1 MNCIHKSETNDL
13 KRQMMMVKLQA
24 YSARSRCLLHI
35 YIYTYSIYIYYP
47 HRYCRM
53 LTGEESQIGGDDD
66 ICVFDLVEG
75 VKVCS
80 ELQSLRRRSRI
91 FGFEFATI

>member
-1 MNCIHKSETNDL
+1 
-13 KRQMMMVKLQA
+13 
-24 YSARSRCLLHI
+24 
-35 YIYTYSIYIYYP
+35 
-47 HRYCRM
+47 M